1 MSKLAGK
8 TALVTGASGG
18 IGRAIAE
25 RLAADG
31 DDKQCRPAS
40 LPAPN
45 GSGVRHAVMACSGRG
60 DVRCRDWPGADSCPE
75 GPVW

>member
-8 TALVTGASGG
+8 TALVTGASRG

-31 DDKQCRPAS
+31 AFVAVHYGHDETVARGQSRRSSRPA
-40 LPAPN
+40 
-45 GSGVRHAVMACSGRG
+45 GVPSSSEPTSA
-60 DVRCRDWPGADSCPE
+60 
-75 GPVW
+75 

>member
-8 TALVTGASGG
+8 TALVTGAFGG

-31 DDKQCRPAS
+31 VLVAVHYGHHEAAAS
-40 LPAPN
+40 KTAAAEDARHGVAEDFSVRLPI
-45 GSGVRHAVMACSGRG
+45 HQ
-60 DVRCRDWPGADSCPE
+60 
-75 GPVW
+75 